1 MRRWLLGAI
10 IVMATVVSGCGTLV
24 IRTTPSYGYYPNY
37 DTPPVITLPSFRDGT
52 GIVIITKEDDG
63 TAIAIITEHRPP
75 FSKMK
80 TGRFFAYFSALMA
93 FRIFSTFLML
103 SISRTETAMAF
114 GRIFLSVFNFSTSDS
129 SSTRS
134 LLVRKRYSGFLRS
147 AAL

>member
-63 TAIAIITEHRPP
+63 TAIAIITEASPPVFKDEDGAFFCLFFRLNGIQNFFHLFDAFNIPHGNSDGVRPY
-75 FSKMK
+75 FFE
-80 TGRFFAYFSALMA
+80 RF
-93 FRIFSTFLML
+93 
-103 SISRTETAMAF
+103 
-114 GRIFLSVFNFSTSDS
+114 
-129 SSTRS
+129 
-134 LLVRKRYSGFLRS
+134 
-147 AAL
+147 